1 MTHNVLILKWSFIQP
16 GEQGKQKMLQWISI
30 ENRYN
35 NFKASMQISPDLSSV
50 SKARI
55 ITISLTLQQFRY
67 KMGTLNAEARCRC
80 GALVS
85 AVAGGGG
92 GHSPPTL
99 VDLQSAPIYNLL
111 SYILQPHTPPPTHP
125 HPQHTHT
132 FSVNGEP
139 WNRGSRTKRLRC
151 WKWQL
156 EINWQI
162 ETILHRV
169 VSNTLYLESS

>member
-92 GHSPPTL
+92 VTL
-99 VDLQSAPIYNLL
+99 RPHWLIYNLRQSTIYWATFYSRIHRL
-111 SYILQPHTPPPTHP
+111 
-125 HPQHTHT
+125 QHTRTRNIHT
-132 FSVNGEP
+132 LSPSMANPGIEVPGP
-139 WNRGSRTKRLRC
+139 RG
-151 WKWQL
+151 WDV
-156 EINWQI
+156 ENDNWRS
-162 ETILHRV
+162 TDKLKPFC
-169 VSNTLYLESS
+169 TG